1 MSGASPSSP
10 AARVEPPHRYAAFIS
25 YRHVEPDR
33 RWARWLHRALEAYQ
47 VPRALGRA
55 RELPRRIGRV
65 FRDEEELSA
74 SADLSAEIRSALEQS
89 RFLVVVCSPRTPA
102 SVWVNREVE
111 LFREL
116 GRHDR
121 ILALL
126 VEGEP
131 RDSFPRALC
140 QIRRAIVDPAAGAVG
155 ERVED
160 VEPLAA
166 DVRPGAGRRSQIRR
180 TAVLRLMAAIL
191 GVPYDDLRRREGERR
206 ARRLTALTAVVL
218 GVALAMSALAIYA
231 RVQQSRAELSAHEA
245 AVQRDLARDNAA
257 EATRQGELAKA
268 KEREAIDRLSRFY
281 EAQGRQLLLD
291 HYPIRALP
299 LLAEAYQTAGTA
311 MPAITALSAAPAA
324 APRLGLAINLGA
336 TLDTAVAIEAAAV
349 HHTGDVMATRLSP
362 DGRRMITVTENNLHS
377 AFDLATGRLL
387 AAAQAAPGRDD
398 LPSALSADA
407 SRWIRLTRG
416 AANQAVLTYHVLASE
431 PRAVELK
438 VPVPDEDFDPVQWAV
453 ISPDGRSVA
462 ARTWQRVVV
471 WRVGE
476 DGRIVATGIP
486 VPLATVVHRLIFAPN
501 SDRLIVLRGERPEPV
516 VLELWDTSTAAS
528 VALVASLSLAGA
540 DALNVG
546 VDPLPDGRRWL
557 VSNVI
562 GDGKQLALS
571 LRSLVD
577 ASQIASLT
585 LPGALAGPRV
595 PTPAFDARGDNFA
608 VFLSTGAHVVRADPG
623 TGSLTAMAPFV
634 PRDRLAHDVG
644 LSADASR
651 LLVGG
656 HLVALPEGREI
667 LVQDYSAP
675 FDSRAAALA
684 PDGSAAAFVSGRR
697 HIKVVE
703 AAEPG
708 RVRHL
713 DAHAADIRA
722 ITFSPDSRLLLSS
735 GRDGVALAWDWRAA
749 AMDAEFNVEARLM
762 SSFPQDGLITTAPP
776 LFILAAGSR
785 RLVHV
790 GSRFVGGSQ
799 APQRE
804 LTVWSTLEGRSVAH
818 AVHPGHYVCGAA
830 SADGTL
836 LATGANDGKL
846 RIWNLADATIVGE
859 FDLAAS
865 LEDVGRVEFP
875 CPWAFRGTT
884 DQVLLTAA
892 GVVVLVNART
902 GDVLASRSELLPEGR
917 VISTSDGSR
926 AAHLTTGAIEFLGI
940 TADGRFD
947 PGVSKVV
954 RDPDFS
960 SIMPAEFSPDG
971 RSLAVA
977 TGAALRLSD
986 AAGGAPRLASGAD
999 FATVKAMSF
1008 ASDSTWI
1015 AVAGNDGVV
1024 HIIAAADGRVV
1035 ATLDRPTEH
1044 RSNKTAIEEMPGF
1057 DITGEEGYSLEAV
1070 RFAMGDRLIVTIDH
1084 DRVLR
1089 VFELAS
1095 RSLIQQSE
1103 VIGTTT
1109 NMPMALEWIPGD
1121 ASDSGT
1127 LVVMRSEGTLQT
1139 LRLRA
1144 ESRGSASLQRFVLDH
1159 SPYRLDDGQVVES
1172 R

>member
-1 MSGASPSSP
+1 M
-10 AARVEPPHRYAAFIS
+10 
-25 YRHVEPDR
+25 
-33 RWARWLHRALEAYQ
+33 
-47 VPRALGRA
+47 
-55 RELPRRIGRV
+55 
-65 FRDEEELSA
+65 
-74 SADLSAEIRSALEQS
+74 
-89 RFLVVVCSPRTPA
+89 
-102 SVWVNREVE
+102 
-111 LFREL
+111 
-116 GRHDR
+116 
-121 ILALL
+121 
-126 VEGEP
+126 
-131 RDSFPRALC
+131 
-140 QIRRAIVDPAAGAVG
+140 
-155 ERVED
+155 
-160 VEPLAA
+160 
-166 DVRPGAGRRSQIRR
+166 
-180 TAVLRLMAAIL
+180 
-191 GVPYDDLRRREGERR
+191 
-206 ARRLTALTAVVL
+206 
-218 GVALAMSALAIYA
+218 
-231 RVQQSRAELSAHEA
+231 
-245 AVQRDLARDNAA
+245 
-257 EATRQGELAKA
+257 
-268 KEREAIDRLSRFY
+268 
-281 EAQGRQLLLD
+281 
-291 HYPIRALP
+291 
-299 LLAEAYQTAGTA
+299 
-311 MPAITALSAAPAA
+311 
-324 APRLGLAINLGA
+324 
-336 TLDTAVAIEAAAV
+336 
-349 HHTGDVMATRLSP
+349 
-362 DGRRMITVTENNLHS
+362 TENNLHS

-462 ARTWQRVVV
+462 ARTWQACGGVAG
-471 WRVGE
+471 WRGRPHRGDRYPGAAG
-476 DGRIVATGIP
+476 DGRPSPDLRPG
-486 VPLATVVHRLIFAPN
+486 

-776 LFILAAGSR
+776 LFILAAGQPPARPR
-785 RLVHV
+785 RL
-790 GSRFVGGSQ
+790 
-799 APQRE
+799 
-804 LTVWSTLEGRSVAH
+804 
-818 AVHPGHYVCGAA
+818 
-830 SADGTL
+830 
-836 LATGANDGKL
+836 
-846 RIWNLADATIVGE
+846 
-859 FDLAAS
+859 
-865 LEDVGRVEFP
+865 
-875 CPWAFRGTT
+875 
-884 DQVLLTAA
+884 
-892 GVVVLVNART
+892 
-902 GDVLASRSELLPEGR
+902 
-917 VISTSDGSR
+917 
-926 AAHLTTGAIEFLGI
+926 
-940 TADGRFD
+940 
-947 PGVSKVV
+947 
-954 RDPDFS
+954 
-960 SIMPAEFSPDG
+960 
-971 RSLAVA
+971 
-977 TGAALRLSD
+977 
-986 AAGGAPRLASGAD
+986 
-999 FATVKAMSF
+999 
-1008 ASDSTWI
+1008 
-1015 AVAGNDGVV
+1015 
-1024 HIIAAADGRVV
+1024 
-1035 ATLDRPTEH
+1035 
-1044 RSNKTAIEEMPGF
+1044 
-1057 DITGEEGYSLEAV
+1057 AV
-1070 RFAMGDRLIVTIDH
+1070 RR
-1084 DRVLR
+1084 R
-1089 VFELAS
+1089 E
-1095 RSLIQQSE
+1095 
-1103 VIGTTT
+1103 
-1109 NMPMALEWIPGD
+1109 P
-1121 ASDSGT
+1121 
-1127 LVVMRSEGTLQT
+1127 
-1139 LRLRA
+1139 
-1144 ESRGSASLQRFVLDH
+1144 SATA
-1159 SPYRLDDGQVVES
+1159 
-1172 R
+1172 